1 MHQNYTKSTPRCADS
16 NNQRFIPKFKVE
28 DYETASPTREPPAS
42 HSIRRKNSAKMEII
56 FLENSIQHGPNAKIG
71 PALYF
76 TGARRPA
83 NYRHAACKPIDHG
96 STPVIG
102 PLFIDFRAT
111 GQRHGPHTPRLLS
124 TAFEYFAGK
133 EAADPYQYTENNK
146 NYSIAARH

>member
-1 MHQNYTKSTPRCADS
+1 MCWFQQSTFHSEIQSGRLWNGVPNAGATRFAFHS
-16 NNQRFIPKFKVE
+16 KKKQRENGNNFFK
-28 DYETASPTREPPAS
+28 
-42 HSIRRKNSAKMEII
+42 K
-56 FLENSIQHGPNAKIG
+56 NSIQHGPNAKIG

>member
-1 MHQNYTKSTPRCADS
+1 MLIPAINFSFRNSKCKALK
-16 NNQRFIPKFKVE
+16 QRPE
-28 DYETASPTREPPAS
+28 RTAGATRFAF
-42 HSIRRKNSAKMEII
+42 HSKKKQRENGNK